1 MKQAALL
8 RARGLMG
15 AVLRHHVA
23 LANPKRLLILSQE
36 ARKLLAPEEF
46 SRDGVGFVAVGERPI
61 PLLSSYPLGQMAPR
75 PGYKRIFWQ
84 RWLDWQSPGTVRWRV
99 GMEPFVGVARVGV
112 AWQGL
117 EASLMSGFGEASG
130 HVRGLQMSWML
141 GF

>member
-1 MKQAALL
+1 MGLSPGAVYRASVLPRATPAADW
-8 RARGLMG
+8 AAIGKAGMG

-84 RWLDWQSPGTVRWRV
+84 RWLDFT
-99 GMEPFVGVARVGV
+99 
-112 AWQGL
+112 QGN
-117 EASLMSGFGEASG
+117 
-130 HVRGLQMSWML
+130 
-141 GF
+141 